1 LLIGNWINEYLEEAK
16 DRFVRKTF
24 KEKRATFVR
33 LIEYAE
39 LEPDFP
45 IENITIMIVRKFF
58 KKQFKERSGYAANKD
73 RKNLGTAWNWGM
85 DNIEGWPTVQNPFLS
100 VKKFP
105 EIRKPRYVPPEDDF
119 WRIYD
124 VAEGQDRIMLLA
136 ILHLAARR
144 SEIFR
149 LKWSDVDFSNNR
161 VRLSTRK
168 REGGNLEYD
177 WLPMTSELREALH
190 GWRRERM
197 VQSTIDKE
205 HLFVCLDE
213 TPFCDNYYGR
223 PFTVRQHFMKKICQR
238 AGVKPFG
245 FHAIRHLTASI
256 LYRKGYSQA
265 HIQAVLRHKNP
276 NTTARYLR
284 TLGLEE
290 ARQALEHGLR
300 GPARIIPFQKG
311 KTPRNASSEG

>member
-1 LLIGNWINEYLEEAK
+1 
-16 DRFVRKTF
+16 
-24 KEKRATFVR
+24 
-33 LIEYAE
+33 
-39 LEPDFP
+39 
-45 IENITIMIVRKFF
+45 
-58 KKQFKERSGYAANKD
+58 
-73 RKNLGTAWNWGM
+73 
-85 DNIEGWPTVQNPFLS
+85 
-100 VKKFP
+100 
-105 EIRKPRYVPPEDDF
+105 
-119 WRIYD
+119 
-124 VAEGQDRIMLLA
+124 MLLGM
-136 ILHLAARR
+136 LYLAARR

-149 LKWSDVDFSNNR
+149 LKWSDVDFSNKR
-161 VRLSTRK
+161 IRLCTRK

-177 WLPMTSELREALH
+177 WLPMKPELREVLI

-205 HLFVCLDE
+205 HVFVCLDE

-256 LYRKGYSQA
+256 LYREGYSQA

-290 ARQALEHGLR
+290 AREALENGLR
-300 GPARIIPFQKG
+300 GPAQIIPFVKG
-311 KTPRNASSEG
+311 KTPRSASSEG